1 MHVNN
6 FSLPRPPEGALA
18 QCHAVY
24 INDPA
29 FRMWAMKK
37 WCRENNLSLIWCE
50 LVDTSDVSAFFDEVA
65 AFYFIDP
72 ADATLFTLKFKR

>member
-6 FSLPRPPEGALA
+6 YELPRPAESVLDR
-18 QCHAVY
+18 CHTVY
-24 INDPA
+24 VNDPA

-37 WCRENNLSLIWCE
+37 FCREQNLSLIWSE
-50 LVDTSDVSAFFDEVA
+50 LVETSDVSAYFDEAA

-72 ADATLFTLKFKR
+72 ADATFFTMKFKQ

>member
-1 MHVNN
+1 MHVNYYE
-6 FSLPRPPEGALA
+6 LPRPPEQALA

-37 WCRENNLSLIWCE
+37 WCREQKLSLMWSE
-50 LVDTSDVSAFFDEVA
+50 LVDTTDVSAYFDEAA

-72 ADATLFTLKFKR
+72 ADATFFTLKFKR

>member
-37 WCRENNLSLIWCE
+37 WCREQKLSLMWSE
-50 LVDTSDVSAFFDEVA
+50 LVETSDVSEFFDEA
-65 AFYFIDP
+65 CAFYFIDP
-72 ADATLFTLKFKR
+72 ADATLFSLKYK

>member
-6 FSLPRPPEGALA
+6 YELPRPAESVLD

-37 WCRENNLSLIWCE
+37 FCREQNLSLVWSE
-50 LVDTSDVSAFFDEVA
+50 LVDTTDVSALFDEAA
-65 AFYFIDP
+65 AFYFVDP
-72 ADATLFTLKFKR
+72 KDATFFRLKFK

>member
-6 FSLPRPPEGALA
+6 FSLPRPPEQALA
-18 QCHAVY
+18 QCHTVY
-24 INDPA
+24 INDPV

-37 WCRENNLSLIWCE
+37 YCIENKLSLVWSE
-50 LVDTSDVSAFFDEVA
+50 LVETSDVSAYFDEAA

-72 ADATLFTLKFKR
+72 ADATLFTLKFK

>member
-6 FSLPRPPEGALA
+6 YELPRPPEEALA
-18 QCHAVY
+18 QCQEVI

-29 FRMWAMKK
+29 FRMWEMKK
-37 WCRENNLSLIWCE
+37 FCREQRLSLAWSE
-50 LVDTSDVSAFFDEVA
+50 LVETSDVSAYFDEAA

-72 ADATLFTLKFKR
+72 ADATLFRLKFK

>member
-6 FSLPRPPEGALA
+6 YTLPRPAEEVLA
-18 QCHAVY
+18 QCQEVV

-37 WCRENNLSLIWCE
+37 FCRENNLSLVWSE
-50 LVDTSDVSAFFDEVA
+50 LVDTTDVSAWFDEAA

-72 ADATLFTLKFKR
+72 ADATFFRLKFK

>member
-6 FSLPRPPEGALA
+6 FSLPRPPEDALA

-37 WCRENNLSLIWCE
+37 WCREQKLSLMWTE
-50 LVDTSDVSAFFDEVA
+50 LVETSDVSAYFDEAA

-72 ADATLFTLKFKR
+72 ADATVFTLKFKR

>member
-6 FSLPRPPEGALA
+6 FSLPRPPEAALA

-37 WCRENNLSLIWCE
+37 WCRENKLSLMWSE
-50 LVDTSDVSAFFDEVA
+50 LVETSDVSAYFDEAA

-72 ADATLFTLKFKR
+72 ADATLFTLKFK

>member
-6 FSLPRPPEGALA
+6 YELPRPAQSILD
-18 QCHAVY
+18 QCHLVVV
-24 INDPA
+24 NDPA

-37 WCRENNLSLIWCE
+37 FCREQNISLVWSE
-50 LVDTSDVSAFFDEVA
+50 LVETSDVSEYFDEAA

-72 ADATLFTLKFKR
+72 ADATLFRLKYK

>member
-6 FSLPRPPEGALA
+6 YELPRPADSVLD

-29 FRMWAMKK
+29 FRMWVMKK
-37 WCRENNLSLIWCE
+37 FCREQNLSLVWTE
-50 LVDTSDVSAFFDEVA
+50 LVETSDVSAYFDEAA
-65 AFYFIDP
+65 AFYFVDP
-72 ADATLFTLKFKR
+72 ADATLFRLKFK

>member
-6 FSLPRPPEGALA
+6 YTLPRPPEQALS

-37 WCRENNLSLIWCE
+37 FCRENNLSLMWSE
-50 LVDTSDVSAFFDEVA
+50 LVDTTDVSAFFDEA
-65 AFYFIDP
+65 CAFYFIDP
-72 ADATLFTLKFKR
+72 ADATLFTLKFK

>member
-6 FSLPRPPEGALA
+6 FSLPRPPEKALD

-37 WCRENNLSLIWCE
+37 WCREQNLSLMWSE
-50 LVDTSDVSAFFDEVA
+50 LVETSDVSAYFDEA
-65 AFYFIDP
+65 AVFYFIDP
-72 ADATLFTLKFKR
+72 ADATLFRLKFK

>member
-1 MHVNN
+1 MYINN
-6 FSLPRPPEGALA
+6 YTLPRPPEGALA

-37 WCRENNLSLIWCE
+37 WCREQNLSLMWSE
-50 LVDTSDVSAFFDEVA
+50 LVDTSDVSAFFDEAA

-72 ADATLFTLKFKR
+72 ADATLFTLKFK